1 MCHPLDKNCTK
12 IIKYDVKCIYYLNAI
27 KSSHHYLYS
36 AFYNADCVKAA
47 LQY

>member
-1 MCHPLDKNCTK
+1 MFVIEQFSDC
-12 IIKYDVKCIYYLNAI
+12 IKKVLVKPSDLVHLQV

-47 LQY
+47 LWY